1 MRAELHLAGTRTHR
15 PPSSTPIPTTPVSRW
30 RCSLPPDSEHISASR
45 DLLKPV
51 RSTGTTR
58 REPAPADPHTV
69 APPPV
74 APGSPKG
81 IPLLV
86 VPCPLRTPP
95 PPQHSCAGREGSSPP
110 RRPPCPPSPP
120 LRTTSR
126 KSNPPAEE
134 MTACHLHEQ
143 PAMGAR
149 PVNRTSSLQAIIT
162 PEEPARLP
170 EDADKPSGGCT
181 KREPPAVDSLP
192 VRLPGTPEAPAPL
205 LGATKD
211 LKMHIVRVMDKL
223 KAGDAQDLPRDELL
237 AVLDR
242 SLSAIS
248 HWSLQAQLAQLSQS
262 KSVWDS
268 RLLVEN
274 NLIKKEAE
282 FFKKR
287 LEQAGRPAG
296 VEPPSAGRVAK
307 RPLGQTPR
315 KRQALLDSPQGYK
328 LVENTKPHPRMR
340 RHMDNPSTSGFVRV
354 FHLERL

>member
-1 MRAELHLAGTRTHR
+1 M
-15 PPSSTPIPTTPVSRW
+15 
-30 RCSLPPDSEHISASR
+30 
-45 DLLKPV
+45 
-51 RSTGTTR
+51 
-58 REPAPADPHTV
+58 
-69 APPPV
+69 
-74 APGSPKG
+74 
-81 IPLLV
+81 
-86 VPCPLRTPP
+86 
-95 PPQHSCAGREGSSPP
+95 GR
-110 RRPPCPPSPP
+110 
-120 LRTTSR
+120 
-126 KSNPPAEE
+126 
-134 MTACHLHEQ
+134 
-143 PAMGAR
+143 R
-149 PVNRTSSLQAIIT
+149 PVNRTSTLQAIIT

-170 EDADKPSGGCT
+170 EDADKPSGGCS
-181 KREPPAVDSLP
+181 KPEPPAADSLP
-192 VRLPGTPEAPAPL
+192 VRLPGTPEAPAHL

-211 LKMHIVRVMDKL
+211 LKMHIIRVMDKL
-223 KAGDAQDLPRDELL
+223 KAGDQQELPREELL
-237 AVLDR
+237 AVLDC

-287 LEQAGRPAG
+287 LEQAGRSAGTEPA
-296 VEPPSAGRVAK
+296 SAGRVAK
-307 RPLGQTPR
+307 RPLAQTPR